1 MKKHKDHQY
10 IKALAQ
16 GDRQVLEM
24 MYREH
29 LPAVKGWILKNN
41 GSENDARD
49 IFQEGI
55 IAIYD
60 KALDPGFVLTCP
72 LGAFIF
78 HICRNKWISQ
88 LRKNKKMEVVINM
101 EKERYKDEWDT
112 TSLVEQV
119 EEEAIRQTR
128 LEQAFAHLSELCQR
142 LLKLVGDGV
151 AAADISMQLEMSKV
165 STFYRRKNACIER
178 WRTLYENENAAL

>member
-10 IKALAQ
+10 IEALAR
-16 GDRQVLEM
+16 GDRKVLEM
-24 MYREH
+24 IYKEH
-29 LPAVKGWILKNN
+29 LPSVRSWILKNN
-41 GSENDARD
+41 GSDNDAKD
-49 IFQEGI
+49 VFQEGI

-60 KALDPGFVLTCP
+60 KALDPDFVLTCP

-88 LRKNKKMEVVINM
+88 LRKNKKMEGVINV
-101 EKERYKDEWDT
+101 EKERYKNEGDT
-112 TSLVEQV
+112 GPLVEQV

-128 LEQAFAHLSELCQR
+128 LDKAYAQLSELCR
-142 LLKLVGDGV
+142 KLLKLVGEGV
-151 AAADISMQLEMSKV
+151 AANDISEQLEMAKV

-178 WRTLYENENAAL
+178 WRTLYENEKVEL